1 MRKASKDFRR
11 GRKRSG
17 RRKKFWQWL
26 GRMTLK
32 LLAWAPLLTK
42 LVDMALTILKWIKG

>member
-17 RRKKFWQWL
+17 RWKKFWQWL
-26 GRMTLK
+26 GRITLK
-32 LLAWAPLLTK
+32 LLALAPLLTK
-42 LVDMALTILKWIKG
+42 LVDMAMTIMKWIKG

>member
-1 MRKASKDFRR
+1 MRNASKDFRR
-11 GRKRSG
+11 GRKRRG
-17 RRKKFWQWL
+17 LRKRFWQWL

-32 LLAWAPLLTK
+32 LLILAPLLTK

>member
-1 MRKASKDFRR
+1 MRKASNNFRR

-17 RRKKFWQWL
+17 QQKKFWQWL

-32 LLAWAPLLTK
+32 LLVLAPLLTK
-42 LVDMALTILKWIKG
+42 LVDMALTIMKWIKG